1 MLISHTSKALD
12 GVVYNLSPT
21 AAFKKEYVNGI
32 KLTRQSWKLGPTLR
46 WAGGSQQTNSQ
57 LSLSKPS
64 WVHTWICVVYW
75 YVGLQPRWL
84 HVNLSRSYDNDWQ
97 KETI

>member
-32 KLTRQSWKLGPTLR
+32 KLTRQSWKLGPTL
-46 WAGGSQQTNSQ
+46 
-57 LSLSKPS
+57 K
-64 WVHTWICVVYW
+64 
-75 YVGLQPRWL
+75 
-84 HVNLSRSYDNDWQ
+84 
-97 KETI
+97 